1 MNAIETLKAI
11 CKARAKATAGLWFCA
26 AVSGPTGGGNRY
38 YYVGPDIASVGSK
51 VDEGRFIAIAGS
63 IDWPTLLAEV
73 QRLQAIVDKLPKT
86 EDGVSVT
93 SSDDVYELIDGKTI
107 VHSKAGRLMWPVLW
121 PVYSTR
127 EAAEAAAK
135 KGQ

>member
-1 MNAIETLKAI
+1 MNVIETL
-11 CKARAKATAGLWFCA
+11 RRMAKAPRMAYQRVTY
-26 AVSGPTGGGNRY
+26 T
-38 YYVGPDIASVGSK
+38 
-51 VDEGRFIAIAGS
+51 
-63 IDWPTLLAEV
+63 IDWPALLAEV
-73 QRLQAIVDKLPKT
+73 QRLQALVDKLPKT
-86 EDGVSVT
+86 EDGVPVT